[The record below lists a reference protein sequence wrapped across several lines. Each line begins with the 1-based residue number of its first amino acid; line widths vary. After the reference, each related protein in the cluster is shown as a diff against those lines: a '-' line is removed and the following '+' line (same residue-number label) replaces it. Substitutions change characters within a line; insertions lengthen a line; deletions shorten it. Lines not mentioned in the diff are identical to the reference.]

1 EQRPNQRSQGNLRS
15 GRNFAMRN
23 HAVKIAVGPLVVA
36 AIIALFSTRADAQEK
51 IWKHGLINAKSDAG
65 IFLMVSTR
73 DFAKKQGL
81 KIEISQFKDDQL
93 ALKALIAGELDSF
106 EGGPQGVFAANA
118 KGADVKLLG
127 CHWIVVPHGIYAT
140 EKIKKVEDLKGKQ
153 IAVSAPNS
161 MPDMLARSAL
171 AKFGV
176 SDNEVKLAAVGGD
189 KDRYQALIGG
199 VVDAAVVSN
208 EYQPVAPKNVH
219 LLVAGREAVPN
230 FLRVCMTSSDK
241 KLAERGDDAVKFLAA
256 EMSALRFALANR
268 DATIALT
275 RELIHA
281 KPDDPRP
288 AFVYDDAIQ
297 HHAVDPTLP
306 LPGEK
311 ILWIQDQMVK
321 AGKLKAPLDL
331 KAVTAPEYRE
341 KALKVIGH

>member
-1 EQRPNQRSQGNLRS
+1 MKSR
-15 GRNFAMRN
+15 
-23 HAVKIAVGPLVVA
+23 KIGL
-36 AIIALFSTRADAQEK
+36 AIIAAAAALAGFIAPGTAQEK
-51 IWKHGLINAKSDAG
+51 IWKHGLINAKADAG

-106 EGGPQGVFAANA
+106 EGGPQGVFAADA

-127 CHWIVVPHGIYAT
+127 CHWIVVPHGIYAS

-171 AKFGV
+171 AKFGI
-176 SDNEVKLAAVGGD
+176 SDSDVKLAAVGGD

-208 EYQPVAPKNVH
+208 EYQPIAPKSIH

-230 FLRVCMTSSDK
+230 FLRVCIVSSAK

-256 EMSALRFALANR
+256 EMAALRFALANR

-281 KPDDPRP
+281 KADDPRP

-297 HHAVDPTLP
+297 HRAIDPTLP
-306 LPGEK
+306 LPAEK
-311 ILWIQDQMVK
+311 IQWIQEQMVK

-331 KAVTAPEYRE
+331 KVVTAPEYRE
-341 KALKVIGH
+341 RALKVLGH

>member
-1 EQRPNQRSQGNLRS
+1 MRI
-15 GRNFAMRN
+15 AMSEKV
-23 HAVKIAVGPLVVA
+23 AIGIIVVA
-36 AIIALFSTRADAQEK
+36 AIFAVLSAPAGAQEK
-51 IWKHGLINAKSDAG
+51 VWKHGLISAKADAG

-81 KIEISQFKDDQL
+81 KIEVSQFKDDQL

-106 EGGPQGVFAANA
+106 EGGPQGVFAADA
-118 KGADVKLLG
+118 KGGDVKLLG
-127 CHWIVVPHGIYAT
+127 CHWIVVPHGIYAND
-140 EKIKKVEDLKGKQ
+140 KIAKVQDLKGKQ

-171 AKFGV
+171 AKFGI
-176 SDNEVKLAAVGGD
+176 SDTDVKLAAVGGD
-189 KDRYQALIGG
+189 RDRYQALIGG

-208 EYQPVAPKNVH
+208 EYQPIAPKNVH
-219 LLVAGREAVPN
+219 LLVAGRDAVPN
-230 FLRVCMTSSDK
+230 FLRVCMASSSK

-256 EMSALRFALANR
+256 EMSALRFALSHR
-268 DATIALT
+268 DETIALT

-288 AFVYDDAIQ
+288 AFVYDDAVQ

-306 LPGEK
+306 LPAEK
-311 ILWIQDQMVK
+311 IEWIQEQMVK

-331 KAVTAPEYRE
+331 NAVTAPEYRE

>member
-1 EQRPNQRSQGNLRS
+1 MKSR
-15 GRNFAMRN
+15 
-23 HAVKIAVGPLVVA
+23 KIRL
-36 AIIALFSTRADAQEK
+36 AIIAAAALAAFIAPGTAQEK
-51 IWKHGLINAKSDAG
+51 IWKHGLINAKADAG

-106 EGGPQGVFAANA
+106 EGGPQGVFAADS

-127 CHWIVVPHGIYAT
+127 CHWIVVPHGIYAS

-171 AKFGV
+171 AKFGI
-176 SDNEVKLAAVGGD
+176 SDGDVKLAAVGGD

-208 EYQPVAPKNVH
+208 EYQPIAPKSIH

-230 FLRVCMTSSDK
+230 FLRVCMVSSAK

-256 EMSALRFALANR
+256 EMAALRFALANR

-281 KPDDPRP
+281 KSDDPRP

-306 LPGEK
+306 LPADK
-311 ILWIQDQMVK
+311 IQWIQEQMVK

>member
-1 EQRPNQRSQGNLRS
+1 
-15 GRNFAMRN
+15 MRTTGSRT
-23 HAVKIAVGPLVVA
+23 AAISAIAVA
-36 AIIALFSTRADAQEK
+36 AFLTTFSAPVRAQEK
-51 IWKHGLINAKSDAG
+51 VWKHGLINAKSDAG

-106 EGGPQGVFAANA
+106 EGGPQGVFAADS
-118 KGADVKLLG
+118 KGGDVKLLG

-140 EKIKKVEDLKGKQ
+140 DKIAKVEDLKGKQ

-176 SDNEVKLAAVGGD
+176 SDADVRLAAVGGD
-189 KDRYQALIGG
+189 NDRYQALIGG

-208 EYQPVAPKNVH
+208 EYQPVAPKNIH
-219 LLVAGREAVPN
+219 LLVAGRDAVPN
-230 FLRVCMTSSDK
+230 FLRVCLVSTAK
-241 KLAERGDDAVKFLAA
+241 KLAERGDDAIKFLAA
-256 EMSALRFALANR
+256 EMSALRFALSHR
-268 DATIALT
+268 DETIALT

-297 HHAVDPTLP
+297 HHAVDATLP
-306 LPGEK
+306 LPADK
-311 ILWIQDQMVK
+311 IQWIQEQMMK
-321 AGKLKAPLDL
+321 AGRLKAPLDL
-331 KAVTAPEYRE
+331 KTVTAPEYRE
-341 KALKVIGH
+341 KALQVVGH